1 MLMCLSTLRHGKT
14 MWEDMGERRGSK
26 MKTGADRL
34 GDLSIRGLEEWP
46 KGDEMKCDN
55 QAPENKSETE
65 KSIPITK
72 KDGENPIP
80 AKVVR

>member
-46 KGDEMKCDN
+46 KGDEVKTLI
-55 QAPENKSETE
+55 Q
-65 KSIPITK
+65 
-72 KDGENPIP
+72 
-80 AKVVR
+80 R